1 MLTQGLHDTTVDF
14 EVSGDQALDLLHTLA
29 ATEDG
34 VPHVSITLCNG
45 PNISGTVVDYE
56 AETELRGVSPR
67 VSGTLNL
74 SSA

>member
-14 EVSGDQALDLLHTLA
+14 DVSGDQALDLLHALE

-45 PNISGTVVDYE
+45 ATVSGAVVDYE

-74 SSA
+74 SCP